1 MAAPLAPVAVPV
13 NKGDSISVSVEEV
26 TTDVISVK
34 FNGGDKVFQGIL
46 LQVDP
51 SFNQYGINPDRV
63 RGAPF
68 WSPVTT
74 PTAGINLKTIPC
86 STERY
91 SYKLEGQP
99 STLSVFQ
106 PEAIKRS
113 NRNQPAPQLSRILRP
128 RRFVCRKCKKAYHVE
143 ENGVELSSTAL
154 SFLAGRSNADS
165 SAVTSDS
172 EPLPVSSSVCGNGK
186 LIRRNH
192 FASSTNTE
200 NTQSIRHVT
209 PSIIPKLTEDY
220 GLSGRE
226 SEGDS
231 YSDDAITPKSK
242 RAQVKEKKQVAFAVT
257 TADKSVLQTKRKI
270 HSTDPIHRPKK
281 IKRISRSES
290 RNISIPKEITT
301 MPLDSTGCEVVHT
314 QLTHSDHSIPSVGSH
329 SHNPVHSVQSALVKS
344 DDVQIRKNRIKAQYV
359 SVATPFRFPPSRSSK
374 PNLLSISQLTS
385 TSREKAG
392 MVQKRVEEQRI
403 NDNKTEPLKTT
414 DSAPSRKKSHCPKS
428 SSKKTCSSV
437 NSPSPSARLHSR
449 ARAGQRDESQC
460 LDSTS
465 MQSVPEVP
473 VATRQTMNSSDSSLS
488 PLNSKLVKNEDSL
501 IRRTGE
507 VPDVTSVAHSSGS
520 GLQITDP
527 PESNHDLVVSPVQQS
542 NDSSN
547 ISVISTC
554 GRLKAIDYEKPK
566 NRWIREA
573 RARRSQEERLST
585 VTSMSLSVV
594 STNSN
599 ASVCSAASS
608 LPPCESDSST
618 LTPVSPLTISRL
630 RSRSNDLGAHTNNST
645 VDSPSKMGNTPKR
658 RSGPTTANNSDVNT
672 VVNVIAPELNE
683 ETLQASD
690 AQLLST
696 HLSPR
701 STPLPDSSGT
711 CLPVLK
717 IKINRNRPLSNTD
730 ASKSAEYEVVEMQ
743 VSGYDAG
750 CAVSAGSGVP
760 TAAKYDP
767 VAVTPTDTP
776 SGIFESKPEH
786 SINGSWASSPSPS
799 VSSSRRGMPFT
810 ESVAPGLP
818 VKRCK
823 LSDGVVFRVGDLVWS
838 KLSGWPSWPAQIT
851 SIHRIASDELEC
863 DGEDDTPNDIQ
874 PKPSSPVPAS
884 KRPSY
889 TACLHWFAWHQV
901 SYIHCDKLFH
911 FLQHYKRFDN
921 KKKRG
926 IFRQAVNEAL
936 QKSKEKQATAPSSA
950 EDSLDEQEDDV
961 ITNLTSDISEAVVFP
976 SSLAPSSC
984 THTVSDV
991 LLEPHVPAT
1000 VEPVEVKYA
1009 TENSSP
1015 PHSSSFPSPLP
1026 ALHARRGLPSRGRV
1040 RGLRGR
1046 RGSSSHL
1053 GAPVRTSPRNLSTL
1067 LPTEIYNEFSY
1078 DFCSDN
1084 TSTLPAPTNAVSRGR
1099 GRGRA
1104 RGRGKMFTVINKRS
1118 LTVQRDTGCL
1128 SIVTPPESIGT
1139 LKIVLSKTKVR
1150 QPVSVRR
1157 KKDSTVKKV
1166 GKTNGSVS
1174 ASLLKQS
1181 DHVADKQNDSSSGTR
1196 QLQTNTATD
1205 SCKEASVPGEDISGS
1220 TAASQPSY
1228 GDPSADL
1235 LSQFP
1240 QVFPDLRASGILSDT
1255 VDIPTFSEDESEEED
1270 AGRLII
1276 DPDVMASVN
1285 ASGSSA
1291 RETTT
1296 SLTQLSRTNP
1306 TESRKD
1312 CYNVQYFN
1320 AIRSSDA
1327 PQSHLS
1333 TPFDTT
1339 SCVDRLSNPRLPSSV
1354 CVPESNTQ
1362 STVPVRV
1369 SFPAPHLAG
1378 PTAPCH
1384 PIPVPAVQPLTHL
1397 LHPSPHQLLTR
1408 DTLDPTHRLTYFQPS
1423 SHKSVPVTASNSNVP
1438 YMTTDYSTL

>member
-1 MAAPLAPVAVPV
+1 MATSITPSALSV
-13 NKGDSISVSVEEV
+13 NKGDSISVSVEDV

-51 SFNQYGINPDRV
+51 SYNQYGINPDRV

-68 WSPVTT
+68 WSPLTT

-143 ENGVELSSTAL
+143 ENGIELSSTAL

-165 SAVTSDS
+165 SAVTSDN
-172 EPLPVSSSVCGNGK
+172 ENLPVSSSVCGNGK
-186 LIRRNH
+186 SIRRNH
-192 FASSTNTE
+192 FTSSTNAE
-200 NTQSIRHVT
+200 NAQSIRHVT

-231 YSDDAITPKSK
+231 NSDDTVTPKSK
-242 RAQVKEKKQVAFAVT
+242 RAQVKEKKPVGLAVT
-257 TADKSVLQTKRKI
+257 AADKSVLQTKRKI
-270 HSTDPIHRPKK
+270 HSSDPVHRPKK
-281 IKRISRSES
+281 IKRISSSES
-290 RNISIPKEITT
+290 RNTSIPKEITT
-301 MPLDSTGCEVVHT
+301 VPLDSTECEPVHT
-314 QLTHSDHSIPSVGSH
+314 QSTVDHPIPSVDSH
-329 SHNPVHSVQSALVKS
+329 SHKPVHSIQSAPVKS

-374 PNLLSISQLTS
+374 PNLLSISQLAG
-385 TSREKAG
+385 TSREKTNV
-392 MVQKRVEEQRI
+392 VQKRVVRPEEHRTD
-403 NDNKTEPLKTT
+403 DNKKEPLKIT
-414 DSAPSRKKSHCPKS
+414 DSTSSRKKPHGSKS
-428 SSKKTCSSV
+428 SSKKQCSNVDSL
-437 NSPSPSARLHSR
+437 SLSARPHSR
-449 ARAGQRDESQC
+449 TRIGQYDEAQC

-473 VATRQTMNSSDSSLS
+473 VTSRQTVNPSDSSFS
-488 PLNSKLVKNEDSL
+488 PLNSKSVKNEDSL
-501 IRRTGE
+501 TRRTSE
-507 VPDVTSVAHSSGS
+507 VLDMTSVAHSSDS
-520 GLQITDP
+520 GPHIIDHSET
-527 PESNHDLVVSPVQQS
+527 NHDLVCPVQQS
-542 NDSSN
+542 NDNTN
-547 ISVISTC
+547 ISVISNC

-573 RARRSQEERLST
+573 RARRSQEERTST
-585 VTSMSLSVV
+585 ITSMPLSVV

-608 LPPCESDSST
+608 LHPCESDNNIP
-618 LTPVSPLTISRL
+618 TPVSPLTISRL
-630 RSRSNDLGAHTNNST
+630 RSRSSDLGVHANTSA
-645 VDSPSKMGNTPKR
+645 VDSPSKVGNAPKR
-658 RSGPTTANNSDVNT
+658 RSGPITANNSDVT
-672 VVNVIAPELNE
+672 TMVNLIAPESNE
-683 ETLQASD
+683 EALQAAD
-690 AQLLST
+690 VQLPST

-701 STPLPDSSGT
+701 STPLSDSSGT

-717 IKINRNRPLSNTD
+717 IKINRNRPLSTTD

-750 CAVSAGSGVP
+750 CAVSVGSDVTP
-760 TAAKYDP
+760 AAKNDS

-776 SGIFESKPEH
+776 SGIFESKLEH
-786 SINGSWASSPSPS
+786 SVNGSWASSPSPS
-799 VSSSRRGMPFT
+799 VSSSRKGMPFT
-810 ESVAPGLP
+810 DSVAPGLP

-851 SIHRIASDELEC
+851 SIHRITSDELEC
-863 DGEDDTPNDIQ
+863 DGESDMPNGTQ
-874 PKPSSPVPAS
+874 LKSSSPVPAS

-936 QKSKEKQATAPSSA
+936 QKSKEKLAAPPSSA
-950 EDSLDEQEDDV
+950 EDSFDEQEDDIV
-961 ITNLTSDISEAVVFP
+961 ANPTSAVPEAVDVC
-976 SSLAPSSC
+976 SSVAPSSC
-984 THTVSDV
+984 IHTVSEA
-991 LLEPHVPAT
+991 LLDPHVPAI
-1000 VEPVEVKYA
+1000 VEPVEIKHVA
-1009 TENSSP
+1009 ESP
-1015 PHSSSFPSPLP
+1015 SLQDSSSFPPPLP
-1026 ALHARRGLPSRGRV
+1026 ALHVRRGLPSRGRV

-1046 RGSSSHL
+1046 RGSSSQID
-1053 GAPVRTSPRNLSTL
+1053 APVRTSPRNLSTL
-1067 LPTEIYNEFSY
+1067 LPTEIHNEFSF

-1084 TSTLPAPTNAVSRGR
+1084 TPALPARTNTTSRGR

-1104 RGRGKMFTVINKRS
+1104 RGRGRMFTVINKRTF
-1118 LTVQRDTGCL
+1118 TVQPDTGCL

-1150 QPVSVRR
+1150 QSVSVKR
-1157 KKDSTVKKV
+1157 KKDITIKKV

-1174 ASLLKQS
+1174 ASLMKQPDS
-1181 DHVADKQNDSSSGTR
+1181 VADKQYDSPSGTR
-1196 QLQTNTATD
+1196 QLQTNVALD
-1205 SCKEASVPGEDISGS
+1205 SCNDLPVSGENIGES
-1220 TAASQPSY
+1220 TAVPQSSY

-1296 SLTQLSRTNP
+1296 SLTQLNRTDP

-1312 CYNVQYFN
+1312 CYNVQYFS
-1320 AIRSSDA
+1320 AVRSLNA

-1333 TPFDTT
+1333 ASFDTT
-1339 SCVDRLSNPRLPSSV
+1339 SCVDRLSNPMLPSSS
-1354 CVPESNTQ
+1354 CVSGSNTQ

-1369 SFPAPHLAG
+1369 GFPTSHLAG
-1378 PTAPCH
+1378 PTAPCRS
-1384 PIPVPAVQPLTHL
+1384 IPAVQPLTQL

-1408 DTLDPTHRLTYFQPS
+1408 DTFDPTHRLTYFQPS

-1438 YMTTDYSTL
+1438 YMTTDYTTL

>member
-1 MAAPLAPVAVPV
+1 MVTVWSMNYLLPVPLSYP
-13 NKGDSISVSVEEV
+13 S
-26 TTDVISVK
+26 
-34 FNGGDKVFQGIL
+34 
-46 LQVDP
+46 

-68 WSPVTT
+68 WSPLTT
-74 PTAGINLKTIPC
+74 PTAGLNLKTIPC

-91 SYKLEGQP
+91 SYKLDGQP

-143 ENGVELSSTAL
+143 ENGIELSSTAL

-172 EPLPVSSSVCGNGK
+172 ENQPVSSSAYGNGK
-186 LIRRNH
+186 SVRRNH
-192 FASSTNTE
+192 FTSSTNTE
-200 NTQSIRHVT
+200 NAQSIRHVT

-231 YSDDAITPKSK
+231 NSDDTVTSKSK
-242 RAQVKEKKQVAFAVT
+242 RAQVKEKRPVGLAVIT
-257 TADKSVLQTKRKI
+257 TDKLVLQTKRKI
-270 HSTDPIHRPKK
+270 HSSDPVHRPKK
-281 IKRISRSES
+281 IKRISTSES
-290 RNISIPKEITT
+290 RNTSIPKEITT
-301 MPLDSTGCEVVHT
+301 VPLDSASYEAVHT
-314 QLTHSDHSIPSVGSH
+314 QPAVDHPIPSVGSH
-329 SHNPVHSVQSALVKS
+329 SHKPVHLVQSAPVKS

-374 PNLLSISQLTS
+374 PNLLSISQLTG
-385 TSREKAG
+385 TSREKTK
-392 MVQKRVEEQRI
+392 VVPKRVVRPEEQHI
-403 NDNKTEPLKTT
+403 DDNKTELLKIT
-414 DSAPSRKKSHCPKS
+414 DSAPSRKKPHGSKS
-428 SSKKTCSSV
+428 SSKKQCSNV
-437 NSPSPSARLHSR
+437 DSPSLSARLHSR
-449 ARAGQRDESQC
+449 ARTGQYDEPQC

-465 MQSVPEVP
+465 MQSVPEVQ
-473 VATRQTMNSSDSSLS
+473 VTSRQTVYPSDSSLS
-488 PLNSKLVKNEDSL
+488 PRNSRSVKNEDSL
-501 IRRTGE
+501 SRRTSE
-507 VPDVTSVAHSSGS
+507 VPDVTPVAHSSDS
-520 GLQITDP
+520 GPHITDH
-527 PESNHDLVVSPVQQS
+527 PEINHDLVVCSVQQS
-542 NDSSN
+542 NDSTN
-547 ISVISTC
+547 TSVISNC
-554 GRLKAIDYEKPK
+554 GRLKAVDYEKPK

-573 RARRSQEERLST
+573 RARRSQEERTST
-585 VTSMSLSVV
+585 VTSMPLPVV

-599 ASVCSAASS
+599 TSVCSAASG
-608 LPPCESDSST
+608 LHPCESDSSIP
-618 LTPVSPLTISRL
+618 TPVSPLAISRL
-630 RSRSNDLGAHTNNST
+630 RSRSSDLGMHANTSA
-645 VDSPSKMGNTPKR
+645 VDSPSKLGSAPKR
-658 RSGPTTANNSDVNT
+658 RSGPTTANNSDVTT
-672 VVNVIAPELNE
+672 VVNVIAPDPNE
-683 ETLQASD
+683 EALQASD
-690 AQLLST
+690 TQLVPT

-701 STPLPDSSGT
+701 STPLSDSSGS

-717 IKINRNRPLSNTD
+717 IKINRNRPLSTTD
-730 ASKSAEYEVVEMQ
+730 ANKSAEYEVVEMQ

-750 CAVSAGSGVP
+750 CAMSVGSGVAT
-760 TAAKYDP
+760 TAKSDS

-776 SGIFESKPEH
+776 SGIFESKLEH
-786 SINGSWASSPSPS
+786 SVNGSWTSSPSPS
-799 VSSSRRGMPFT
+799 VSSSRKGMPFT
-810 ESVAPGLP
+810 DSVAPGLP

-863 DGEDDTPNDIQ
+863 GDESDTPNGTQ
-874 PKPSSPVPAS
+874 LKSSPVPAS

-936 QKSKEKQATAPSSA
+936 QKSKEKQAAPLSSA
-950 EDSLDEQEDDV
+950 EDSFDEQEDDV
-961 ITNLTSDISEAVVFP
+961 VANLTSAVSEVVAV
-976 SSLAPSSC
+976 SSSVTPSSC
-984 THTVSDV
+984 INTVSEA
-991 LLEPHVPAT
+991 LLEPHVPA
-1000 VEPVEVKYA
+1000 VLEPVEIKHA
-1009 TENSSP
+1009 TESSSLP
-1015 PHSSSFPSPLP
+1015 DSSSFPPPLP
-1026 ALHARRGLPSRGRV
+1026 ALHVRRGLPSRGRV
-1040 RGLRGR
+1040 RGLKGR

-1067 LPTEIYNEFSY
+1067 LPTEIHNEFSY
-1078 DFCSDN
+1078 DFCSD
-1084 TSTLPAPTNAVSRGR
+1084 STPALPARTNATGRGR

-1104 RGRGKMFTVINKRS
+1104 RGRGRTFTVVNKRTF
-1118 LTVQRDTGCL
+1118 TVQPDTGCL

-1139 LKIVLSKTKVR
+1139 LKIVLSKNKVR
-1150 QPVSVRR
+1150 QSASVKR
-1157 KKDSTVKKV
+1157 KKDNTVKNVRKS
-1166 GKTNGSVS
+1166 NSCLS
-1174 ASLLKQS
+1174 ASLLKQPGN
-1181 DHVADKQNDSSSGTR
+1181 VADKQYDSPSDTR
-1196 QLQTNTATD
+1196 QLQTDVAVD
-1205 SCKEASVPGEDISGS
+1205 SCKDLPVSGESIGES
-1220 TAASQPSY
+1220 TAVPRSSY

-1291 RETTT
+1291 REATT
-1296 SLTQLSRTNP
+1296 SLTQLNRTDP

-1312 CYNVQYFN
+1312 CYNVQYFS
-1320 AIRSSDA
+1320 AVRSLNA

-1333 TPFDTT
+1333 APFGTT
-1339 SCVDRLSNPRLPSSV
+1339 SCVDKVPNPMLPSSS
-1354 CVPESNTQ
+1354 CVSGSNTQ

-1369 SFPAPHLAG
+1369 GFPTSHLAG
-1378 PTAPCH
+1378 STAPCRST
-1384 PIPVPAVQPLTHL
+1384 PVPAVQPLTQL

-1408 DTLDPTHRLTYFQPS
+1408 DTFDPIHRLTYFQPS

-1438 YMTTDYSTL
+1438 YMTTDYPTL